1 MLTSSF
7 GGTVKLTGESEYRA
21 ALKEISSNLKVLNSE
36 MKAVTSE
43 YDKNDKSVANL
54 SKQNEVLNK
63 KIDEQEKKVSTL
75 KEALAKS
82 KAETGESSE
91 TTKKWQTELN
101 NAQAELNKLNKDV
114 ITNEQLMRQEEEAV
128 RKGYK
133 SFEEMAE
140 AERKAQKETVTLGDL
155 IKANLTSE
163 AIIAGVKA
171 LADGIATVGKA
182 MFELGKDAVESYGE
196 LEQNLGGSKAVFG
209 EYASQIQ
216 KTGEEA
222 YKNLGISQSEY
233 LATANKMGALF
244 QGSGMEQQKSLEMT
258 EKAMQRAADMAS
270 VMGIDMES
278 AMEAVTGAAKGNFTM
293 MDNLGVAMNA
303 TAVEAYAASK
313 GLDFVW
319 ASASQAE
326 KTEMAMQMF
335 FDNTA
340 QYAGNFAIEATQTI
354 SGSFGLLSASV
365 ESLMGGLG
373 NANADIVNLAQNVID
388 AAMSVVDNVAPII
401 ENIIAAMPVV
411 MDTLVS
417 AISEKLP
424 ELLDMG
430 AQLLGSLLNGISQS
444 LGTIMPVVMDV
455 IQTLLTTIVQNLPL
469 ILGMGI
475 QMLTSLIQG
484 IADTLPELIP
494 LCIES
499 VILMVET
506 LLDNIDLIIDAG
518 IDLIIG
524 LADGLIRAVPTLLEK
539 IPIIINKVVQ
549 ALTGNLPKL
558 LAMGIELTV
567 KLGLGLIAAIPQLV
581 TQIPQIILAIVGGLA
596 KGVADVGR
604 VGGDLVRGL
613 WNGISDMASWV
624 ISKIKGFGQTIL
636 DSLKSFFGIHSP
648 SKVFKDEIGNNLALG
663 VGEGFADTM
672 AEVSDEM
679 QSAIPTEFDASV
691 TTNVSSNGQVN
702 TYDMMVGAFKQ
713 ALREVKV
720 VLDDREM
727 GSFVTDTIERQVFA

>member
-340 QYAGNFAIEATQTI
+340 QYAGNFANEATQTI